1 MRLWHLFVFIMALGM
16 VLAIAR
22 DPVGRV
28 ALIVF
33 VTALG
38 EVVIGTT
45 AVMALFQTI
54 GSLGEAKGLV
64 AHAEAVATTT
74 LVLVLSDF
82 GRTPKVNPSAGR
94 DHWSTAGIALMAGG
108 GLRPGIVVGRTNAMA
123 EQPTEAPYYTEDVA
137 ATIYHCL
144 GIPLDTT
151 HLTPDG
157 RPIRVNSDGRVIRE
171 LV

>member
-1 MRLWHLFVFIMALGM
+1 MRLWHLFVFIMVVGA

-33 VTALG
+33 VTAAG

-45 AVMALFQTI
+45 AIMALFQTI

-74 LVLVLSDF
+74 LVLVLATAVMSSLLF
-82 GRTPKVNPSAGR
+82 AGA
-94 DHWSTAGIALMAGG
+94 WLVQAAL
-108 GLRPGIVVGRTNAMA
+108 P
-123 EQPTEAPYYTEDVA
+123 
-137 ATIYHCL
+137 
-144 GIPLDTT
+144 
-151 HLTPDG
+151 
-157 RPIRVNSDGRVIRE
+157 
-171 LV
+171 